1 MLHKG
6 WGVPL
11 SEDEQ
16 RILQEIE
23 RNFYTSDPSFATK
36 VSSQS
41 LFRSATRLCKWSA
54 LGFFV
59 GLGILL
65 FSFTISIP
73 LGFVGFLIML
83 FSSFVFERN
92 FRKLGRV
99 GWQETSQALR
109 SRGVKSIFNSKG
121 KEIKSR
127 FRRQ

>member
-1 MLHKG
+1 M
-6 WGVPL
+6 PL

-41 LFRSATRLCKWSA
+41 LFRSSARLCKWSA

-59 GLGILL
+59 GLSILL
-65 FSFTISIP
+65 FSFTISIF

-83 FSSFVFERN
+83 FSSFIFERN
-92 FRKLGRV
+92 FRKLGKA
-99 GWQETSQALR
+99 GWQETSQSLR
-109 SRGVKSIFNSKG
+109 TGGVKGIFSSKG
-121 KEIKSR
+121 KDIKSR
-127 FRRQ
+127 FKRQ